1 MKNQRDPRATRQAG
15 AETGKIVDSLRLVG
29 IPGTN
34 KVMGGELSRLAG
46 RAFDRV
52 RLPEPRKEGQG
63 TLVYPFSLETAA
75 LAVRYHRTSSRVL
88 WGLYQSRAGR
98 LEPLY
103 DDLLDAVARDRRRWY
118 DKGASFSIAASNLGG
133 FAAGE
138 RQVVGAVKNA
148 LIDGAARRGGKLSVD
163 ANSPEI
169 RLVASMHDDVI
180 TVSMDL
186 AGRPMSQRGYRT
198 EGGIAPLREN
208 LAAVLVMLAR
218 YDARKEVLVDP
229 MAGSGTIAIEAAC
242 MAQGKPVWVPPREPA
257 SARHFRFAPLFLETP
272 QPLFGDTRPLV
283 IANDMERKIH
293 ETCKVNVAKAGTAAF
308 VETWRGDFRTIDAE
322 RVRKRAGEKGF
333 GPERGVILSNPP
345 YGERLPRDQNVGL
358 YRDLRSWC
366 MQFRGWRAGFLVA
379 NPDFE
384 KAFGGRARIRKPLRN
399 GPLRGL
405 LLSLRPVIP
414 SSPAAVPRRGR
425 SLTGGGNI
433 PSIGV
438 RTNSRWSP
446 VRGLHRVFLNGEE

>member
-1 MKNQRDPRATRQAG
+1 MMPSMKKPDNPRASRQAG
-15 AETGKIVDSLRLVG
+15 GKNWNTVDSLRLVG

-52 RLPEPRKEGQG
+52 RLPEPKKEGQG

-88 WGLYQSRAGR
+88 WGLYRSRAGR

-103 DDLLDAVARDRRRWY
+103 DDLLAAVAGDGRRWY
-118 DKGASFSIAASNLGG
+118 DKGATFSIAASNLGG

-148 LIDGAARRGGKLSVD
+148 LIDGAAQKGGRLSVD
-163 ANSPEI
+163 ADNPDL
-169 RLVASMHDDVI
+169 RLVAAMHDDVI

-186 AGRPMSQRGYRT
+186 AGRPMSQRGYRA

-208 LAAVLVMLAR
+208 LAAVLVMLSR

-242 MAQGKPVWVPPREPA
+242 MAQGKPVWVPPRQPS
-257 SARHFRFAPLFLETP
+257 SARHFRFAPLFQEP
-272 QPLFGDTRPLV
+272 AQPLFGDTRPLV

-293 ETCKVNVAKAGTAAF
+293 ETCKVNVANAGTAAF
-308 VETWRGDFRTIDAE
+308 VETWRGDFRKVDAE
-322 RVRKRAGEKGF
+322 RVHKRAEEKGF
-333 GPERGVILSNPP
+333 DPGKGVILSNPP
-345 YGERLPRDQNVGL
+345 YGERLPRDQNVAL

-366 MQFRGWRAGFLVA
+366 LQFRGWRAGFLVA

-384 KAFGGRARIRKPLRN
+384 AAFGGRARIKKPLRN
-399 GPLRGL
+399 GPLRGYFYL
-405 LLSLRPVIP
+405 YDL
-414 SSPAAVPRRGR
+414 
-425 SLTGGGNI
+425 
-433 PSIGV
+433 
-438 RTNSRWSP
+438 
-446 VRGLHRVFLNGEE
+446 